1 MTATMWIWS
10 EVDAV
15 VTNVELFPDLTTASV
30 LGDDGGLGSD
40 LGPQGLDL
48 GFDVFL
54 LLKINFLYQSMTIKT
69 KNNFFITQVNI
80 HH

>member
-15 VTNVELFPDLTTASV
+15 VTNVELFPDHTAASV

-48 GFDVFL
+48 GFGVFL
-54 LLKINFLYQSMTIKT
+54 LLKIIFLYTIDT

-80 HH
+80 HLF